1 VIERLVD
8 AALELSVVGSYSR
21 IGYAVRSRLEGW
33 APPRHIDGR
42 VALVTGGTAGIG
54 RAIASSLA
62 GIGATVVVVG
72 RDQERGVEAVGE
84 IAGATGN
91 DRVSFERADISD
103 LSAVRELAAR
113 VARTYD
119 RLDVLVHNAGVLS
132 RRHQRTDDGIELTVA
147 VHVVGPFLL
156 TRLLLP
162 ALQASDSPRV
172 ITMSSGGMYTQRLDV
187 GALDGFTGE
196 YDGVRAYAR
205 AKRAQVELTGLWE
218 QHAGPTG
225 VRFVS
230 MHPGWVAT
238 PGIESSLPTFN
249 RLMRPILRSA
259 EQGADTAVW
268 LAAAP
273 DSQLA
278 TGRFWLDRHPR
289 AEHRVLWTQAPPG
302 EAARLW
308 RWCID
313 RAGEAPA
320 SAPEFRRAAAQIID
334 PAARAKTWYA
344 PRDSNP
350 EPSD

>member
-1 VIERLVD
+1 MIERLVD

-33 APPRHIDGR
+33 TPPRRVDGR
-42 VALVTGGTAGIG
+42 VALVTGGTSGIG

-72 RDQERGVEAVGE
+72 RDQARGIQVARE
-84 IAGATGN
+84 IVGATRN
-91 DRVSFERADISD
+91 EHVSFERADLSD

-119 RLDVLVHNAGVLS
+119 RLDILVHNAGVLS
-132 RRHQRTDDGIELTVA
+132 RDYQRTDDGLELTVA

-156 TRLLLP
+156 TQILLP
-162 ALQASDSPRV
+162 LLHASDAPRV

-187 GALDGFTGE
+187 GALDPIAGE

-205 AKRAQVELTGLWE
+205 AKRAQVELTRLWE
-218 QHAGPTG
+218 QRGPTG

-238 PGIESSLPTFN
+238 PGIESSLPSFN
-249 RLMRPILRSA
+249 RLMRPILRTA
-259 EQGADTAVW
+259 EEGADTAVW

-278 TGRFWLDRHPR
+278 RGRFWLDRHPR
-289 AEHRVLWTQAPPG
+289 GEHRVPWTHAPPG

-308 RWCID
+308 AWCTA
-313 RAGEAPA
+313 RTGGAPA
-320 SAPEFRRAAAQIID
+320 SAPEIR
-334 PAARAKTWYA
+334 
-344 PRDSNP
+344 
-350 EPSD
+350 